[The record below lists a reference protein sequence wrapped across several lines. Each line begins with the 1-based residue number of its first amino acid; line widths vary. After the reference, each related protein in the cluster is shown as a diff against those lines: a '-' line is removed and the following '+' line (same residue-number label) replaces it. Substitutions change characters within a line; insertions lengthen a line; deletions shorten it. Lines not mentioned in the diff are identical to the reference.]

1 MAKRHLT
8 SSHQA
13 LLDRIRSV
21 AKCPVDEA
29 SFDTWIMARSHLA
42 VLAQNS
48 TEDEL
53 IVYAAAKSFFVDT
66 AIVPR
71 AELKHFDQTDL
82 LKWSSHHG
90 PVAGYSTSL
99 GDGPFTINRG
109 NSFRG
114 SKLLEAATRLV
125 YPREFA
131 GLKADDSYY
140 MEASQEYLHLSECHW
155 RAERG
160 AYCRFDEN
168 GDFDPIISVSVQDAG
183 VTLVSFSRED
193 LEEYLAA
200 SDSLLVRLFD
210 FTLTRPDRFDGWPD
224 FAPPKVRDSNPELV
238 FKQKIFPGFGS
249 YARGYQ
255 FVYVS
260 PSHEVWARQRER
272 WFGGGGEKGVEFW
285 AHDWRNRTIT
295 KISTRSGATANY
307 FNAEGTTLPFELSPA
322 FFRPEVL
329 HKYTAD
335 PEKYTVKDRGI
346 HCREAWTLRAYG
358 VNDAGQV
365 SAYICY
371 LRDLPYQEQLYWQSF
386 NEKPKAGLP
395 DDVVRPDFHGMLPSK
410 DPPLSRVEYVLRGWN
425 REGRSWWKVR
435 NQRVMDT
442 LRVPRGDSSQEWA
455 SAFQALATA
464 VVEGFLVRP
473 IRRLLADRSVEFRKE
488 DQSITLLEKAIA
500 AADITGTQGDSIPL
514 DGLREAQRIRS
525 KVATH
530 AGGSVAET
538 LKRDALRDYGTFAG
552 HFEAVCDRI
561 ANELAAV
568 DNALKLLSQAS

>member
-1 MAKRHLT
+1 MAKRHPT

-21 AKCPVDEA
+21 AKCPADEA

-53 IVYAAAKSFFVDT
+53 IVYAAANSFFVDT

-71 AELKHFDQTDL
+71 AELKHVDQTDL
-82 LKWSSHHG
+82 LQWGSHPG
-90 PVAGYSTSL
+90 PVVGYSTSL
-99 GDGPFTINRG
+99 DDVPVTIDRG
-109 NSFRG
+109 SSFRG
-114 SKLLEAATRLV
+114 SKLLEEATRLV
-125 YPREFA
+125 YPREFV

-155 RAERG
+155 RPERG

-168 GDFDPIISVSVQDAG
+168 GDFDPIISVSVQEAG
-183 VTLVSFSRED
+183 VTLVSFSREP

-210 FTLTRPDRFDGWPD
+210 YTLTHPDRFDDWPD
-224 FAPPKVRDSNPELV
+224 FAPPEVRDSNPELV
-238 FKQKIFPGFGS
+238 FKQRIFPGCGS
-249 YARGYQ
+249 YARGFQ
-255 FVYVS
+255 FVHVS
-260 PSHEVWARQRER
+260 PSDKVWARQRER
-272 WFGGGGEKGVEFW
+272 WFGGGDDTGVEFR
-285 AHDWRNRTIT
+285 AHDWRNRTMT
-295 KISTRSGATANY
+295 KISTRRGATVNY

-322 FFRPEVL
+322 FFRAEVL

-335 PEKYTVKDRGI
+335 PDKYTVEDRSI
-346 HCREAWTLRAYG
+346 HCRGAWTLRAYG
-358 VNDAGQV
+358 VNVAGQV
-365 SAYICY
+365 FAYICD

-386 NEKPKAGLP
+386 NEKQKAGLP
-395 DDVVRPDFHGMLPSK
+395 DDVVRSDFHGMLPSK

-425 REGRSWWKVR
+425 QEDRSWWKVR
-435 NQRVMDT
+435 NRRVLDA

-455 SAFQALATA
+455 SAFQALSTA

-473 IRRLLADRSVEFRKE
+473 IRRLLADRGVELRKE
-488 DQSITLLEKAIA
+488 DQSIMLLEKAIA
-500 AADITGTQGDSIPL
+500 GADITGTQGDSIRL
-514 DGLREAQRIRS
+514 EGLREAQRIRS
-525 KVATH
+525 KVAAHT
-530 AGGSVAET
+530 AGSVAET

-568 DNALKLLSQAS
+568 DDALKQLSQA

>member
-1 MAKRHLT
+1 MAKRHPT

-21 AKCPVDEA
+21 ARCPADEA
-29 SFDTWIMARSHLA
+29 SFDTWITARSHLA

-48 TEDEL
+48 TEDAL

-71 AELKHFDQTDL
+71 ADLKHVDQTDL
-82 LKWSSHHG
+82 LRWSSHPG
-90 PVAGYSTSL
+90 PVASYSTSL
-99 GDGPFTINRG
+99 DDGPFTIARG
-109 NSFRG
+109 NSFHG
-114 SKLLEAATRLV
+114 SKLLDAATRLV
-125 YPREFA
+125 HPREFV
-131 GLKADDSYY
+131 GLKTDDSYY

-155 RAERG
+155 RPERG

-168 GDFDPIISVSVQDAG
+168 GDFDPIVSVSVQDAG

-200 SDSLLVRLFD
+200 SDSIPVWLFD
-210 FTLTRPDRFDGWPD
+210 FTLTRPGRFDGWPD
-224 FAPPKVRDSNPELV
+224 FAPPEVSDSDPELV
-238 FKQKIFPGFGS
+238 FKQRIFPGFGS
-249 YARGYQ
+249 WARGYQ
-255 FVYVS
+255 FVHVS
-260 PSHEVWARQRER
+260 PSDEVWARQRER
-272 WFGGGGEKGVEFW
+272 WFGGGAEKGVEFW
-285 AHDWRNRTIT
+285 ADDWRNGTIT
-295 KISTRSGATANY
+295 KISTRPGATANY

-322 FFRPEVL
+322 FFRAEVL
-329 HKYTAD
+329 NKYTAD
-335 PEKYTVKDRGI
+335 PDKYTVDNRGI
-346 HCREAWTLRAYG
+346 HCRGAWTLRAYG

-371 LRDLPYQEQLYWQSF
+371 LRNLPYQEQLYWQSF

-395 DDVVRPDFHGMLPSK
+395 DDVVRPDFYGQWPSS

-425 REGRSWWKVR
+425 QEGPNWWKVR
-435 NQRVMDT
+435 NQRVLDA

-455 SAFQALATA
+455 SAFQALTTA

-473 IRRLLADRSVEFRKE
+473 IRQLLADRGVEVRNE
-488 DQSITLLEKAIA
+488 DRSITLLEKAIA
-500 AADITGTQGDSIPL
+500 AADTTGTQDGSIRL
-514 DGLREAQRIRS
+514 EGLREAQRIRS
-525 KVATH
+525 KVAAH
-530 AGGSVAET
+530 ARGSVAET
-538 LKRDALRDYGTFAG
+538 LKRDALRDYGAFAG

-568 DNALKLLSQAS
+568 NDALTLLSQA

>member
-21 AKCPVDEA
+21 AKCPADEA

-71 AELKHFDQTDL
+71 AELKHVDQTDL
-82 LKWSSHHG
+82 LQWSSHPG
-90 PVAGYSTSL
+90 PVVGYSTSL
-99 GDGPFTINRG
+99 DDGPFTIDRG
-109 NSFRG
+109 TPFGR

-125 YPREFA
+125 YPREFV
-131 GLKADDSYY
+131 GLKTDDSYY
-140 MEASQEYLHLSECHW
+140 MEASQEYMHLSECHW
-155 RAERG
+155 RPERS

-168 GDFDPIISVSVQDAG
+168 GDFDPIISVSVQEAG
-183 VTLVSFSRED
+183 VTLVSFSREP

-224 FAPPKVRDSNPELV
+224 FGPPKIRDSNPELV
-238 FKQKIFPGFGS
+238 FKQRIFPGCGS

-255 FVYVS
+255 FVHVS

-272 WFGGGGEKGVEFW
+272 WFGEGAKKGVEFW
-285 AHDWRNRTIT
+285 AHDLRNGTTT
-295 KISTRSGATANY
+295 KISTRRGATANY
-307 FNAEGTTLPFELSPA
+307 FNAAGTTLPFELSPA
-322 FFRPEVL
+322 FFRAEVL
-329 HKYTAD
+329 NKYTAD
-335 PEKYTVKDRGI
+335 PDKYTVENRDI
-346 HCREAWTLRAYG
+346 HCRGAWTLRSYG

-365 SAYICY
+365 LAYICY
-371 LRDLPYQEQLYWQSF
+371 LRDLPYQEQLYWKSF

-395 DDVVRPDFHGMLPSK
+395 DDVVRPDFHGMWPSK

-425 REGRSWWKVR
+425 REGPSWWKVR
-435 NQRVMDT
+435 SQRVLDA

-464 VVEGFLVRP
+464 VVEGFLARP
-473 IRRLLADRSVEFRKE
+473 IRRLLAERGMELGKNDL
-488 DQSITLLEKAIA
+488 SITLLEKAIA
-500 AADITGTQGDSIPL
+500 AADITGAEGDSMRL
-514 DGLREAQRIRS
+514 EGLREAQRIRS
-525 KVATH
+525 KVAAH

-538 LKRDALRDYGTFAG
+538 LERNALREYGTFAG

-561 ANELAAV
+561 AKELAAV
-568 DNALKLLSQAS
+568 DDALKLLSQA